1 MHEAIH
7 KLSTFTAVVC
17 EVRDDLKATLPGLL
31 MLIENI
37 EAEHSAD
44 KIAMGIRGC
53 MVPLAKLLSECT
65 DKLQASANPLRQ
77 APQGVS
83 MREALD
89 MAENLTNAVN
99 GVAQNLRATVH
110 CYRHLIQLIERKH
123 AHNSAAVNTIG
134 GMVPLCAL
142 LTTCVTRLQDAAA
155 KAPGHQQP
163 QGDRP

>member
-53 MVPLAKLLSECT
+53 MVPLTKLLNECS
-65 DKLQASANPLRQ
+65 DKLQACANPLMQ
-77 APQGVS
+77 DPQGVS
-83 MREALD
+83 VREALD